1 MNVGGGQAPHLHM
14 ASVSG
19 GGADSAE
26 ANFANSLL
34 PGGGEDAG
42 GPAATTSG
50 AQGSLDP
57 GILVDNH
64 APHFTGAA
72 AASPSLFTGLRPLL
86 VPHRVTTLCD
96 SGFSCFSRLPMR
108 WRSQREGQGPLTDSI
123 RVLGRPGSTG
133 QRGLT

>member
-1 MNVGGGQAPHLHM
+1 MTLGSSEVAGLTGMHVGGGQAPQLQM
-14 ASVSG
+14 ASMS

-34 PGGGEDAG
+34 PGGAEDAG
-42 GPAATTSG
+42 GPATTSG

-72 AASPSLFTGLRPLL
+72 AASPSLFTGPTPCCMST
-86 VPHRVTTLCD
+86 VPVCARVA
-96 SGFSCFSRLPMR
+96 G
-108 WRSQREGQGPLTDSI
+108 
-123 RVLGRPGSTG
+123 VTG
-133 QRGLT
+133 CRRF

>member
-1 MNVGGGQAPHLHM
+1 MALHERWDVGPDTGTSELAGLTGMHVSSGQAPHLQM
-14 ASVSG
+14 ASMS

-34 PGGGEDAG
+34 PGGVEDAG
-42 GPAATTSG
+42 GPATTSG

-72 AASPSLFTGLRPLL
+72 AASPSLFTGPRPD
-86 VPHRVTTLCD
+86 PPSPDQCWMQ
-96 SGFSCFSRLPMR
+96 GFRYR
-108 WRSQREGQGPLTDSI
+108 
-123 RVLGRPGSTG
+123 
-133 QRGLT
+133 